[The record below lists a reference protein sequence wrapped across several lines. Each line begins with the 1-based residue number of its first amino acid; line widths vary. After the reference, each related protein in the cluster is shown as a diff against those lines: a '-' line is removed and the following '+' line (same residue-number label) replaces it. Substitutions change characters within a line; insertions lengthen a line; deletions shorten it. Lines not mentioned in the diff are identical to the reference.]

1 AVLRAQDKATVL
13 RFAWWGGA
21 GRHEATLKALAL
33 FERRHGV
40 RVKAE
45 YMGFNGYLERLTT
58 QIAGG
63 SEPEVMQINWAWLA
77 MFSKR
82 GNGFADLHR
91 HAALLDLAQFD
102 REDLAY
108 GEVAGKLNALPVSF
122 SARVMLWNQA
132 AFDRAGLALP
142 RSWDELRAFA
152 RRHPL
157 LLAQGTKLAS
167 TLQVADVAFQDTA
180 RSDRE
185 ALQMLVKGRT
195 AAVYGQDVNLREA
208 ARGAGLEGQARIG
221 PQVFEEETQY
231 AVVSRRLPEPVVE
244 RLTERLRQL
253 SASGEIAR
261 LAERYR

>member
-1 AVLRAQDKATVL
+1 MTAVSP
-13 RFAWWGGA
+13 
-21 GRHEATLKALAL
+21 EAPA
-33 FERRHGV
+33 RR
-40 RVKAE
+40 
-45 YMGFNGYLERLTT
+45 
-58 QIAGG
+58 
-63 SEPEVMQINWAWLA
+63 
-77 MFSKR
+77 
-82 GNGFADLHR
+82 
-91 HAALLDLAQFD
+91 
-102 REDLAY
+102 
-108 GEVAGKLNALPVSF
+108 
-122 SARVMLWNQA
+122 
-132 AFDRAGLALP
+132 ALP
-142 RSWDELRAFA
+142 RLFGRSVASNYA
-152 RRHPL
+152 SSVVSL

-208 ARGAGLEGQARIG
+208 ARGAGLEGQVRIG